1 MRWKGLNPCSASR
14 RPADFSLSFQCGHL
28 SRITTI
34 YAASSNIL
42 DGALLL
48 PLSNLDEI
56 AILLDVDG
64 TLLDIAPRP
73 DEVRVPNKLRAIL
86 QSLWSQLDG
95 ALAFIS
101 GRPLADIDRIFAPL
115 KLPAVGG
122 HGAELRPT
130 VESGVIDQLAQPLDP
145 KLKKPLAA
153 VAKLGPGVIIEDK
166 AYSMAIHYRLAPK
179 LGGDVVRAVAAITEK
194 YGAHRVEL
202 LPGKSVIEIKQRGFD
217 KGTALRQLMSY
228 PCFAGRR
235 PIFVGDDTTDDA
247 AFAVLPEFSGVGL
260 SVGGIVPGASFNF
273 ETPHDVRLWLEQL
286 DEQARVE
293 AR

>member
-1 MRWKGLNPCSASR
+1 
-14 RPADFSLSFQCGHL
+14 
-28 SRITTI
+28 
-34 YAASSNIL
+34 
-42 DGALLL
+42 
-48 PLSNLDEI
+48 LDEI

-73 DEVRVPNKLRAIL
+73 DEVRVPVKLRTTL
-86 QSLWSQLDG
+86 QTLWSQLDG

-101 GRPLADIDRIFAPL
+101 GRPLADIDRIFEPL

-130 VESGVIDQLAQPLDP
+130 VDSAVIDQLAQPLDP
-145 KLKKPLAA
+145 KLKKLLVN
-153 VAKLGPGVIIEDK
+153 VAKLGPGVLIEDK
-166 AYSMAIHYRLAPK
+166 SYSMAIHYRLAPK
-179 LGGDVVRAVAAITEK
+179 LGGDVMRAVAAIAEK
-194 YGAHRVEL
+194 YGAHRLEL

-217 KGTALRQLMSY
+217 KGTALRQLMTY
-228 PCFAGRR
+228 RRFTGRR

-273 ETPHDVRLWLEQL
+273 ETPHDVRQWLEQL
-286 DEQARVE
+286 SKQAEFESR
-293 AR
+293 

>member
-1 MRWKGLNPCSASR
+1 MEC
-14 RPADFSLSFQCGHL
+14 
-28 SRITTI
+28 
-34 YAASSNIL
+34 
-42 DGALLL
+42 ALLL

-73 DEVRVPNKLRAIL
+73 DEVRVPGKLRGIL

-115 KLPAVGG
+115 ILPAVGG

-130 VESGVIDQLAQPLDP
+130 IESKVIDHLAQPLDP
-145 KLKKPLAA
+145 ALKKLLADI
-153 VAKLGPGVIIEDK
+153 AKLGPGVLIEDK
-166 AYSMAIHYRLAPK
+166 AYSIAIHYRLAPK
-179 LGGDVVRAVAAITEK
+179 LGGDVVRAVVAIAEK
-194 YGAHRVEL
+194 YGADL
-202 LPGKSVIEIKQRGFD
+202 LQILPGKSVIEVKQRGFD
-217 KGTALRQLMSY
+217 KGTALRQLMGYKS
-228 PCFAGRR
+228 FAGRR

-273 ETPHDVRLWLEQL
+273 ETPHDVRAWLEQVSK
-286 DEQARVE
+286 QAE